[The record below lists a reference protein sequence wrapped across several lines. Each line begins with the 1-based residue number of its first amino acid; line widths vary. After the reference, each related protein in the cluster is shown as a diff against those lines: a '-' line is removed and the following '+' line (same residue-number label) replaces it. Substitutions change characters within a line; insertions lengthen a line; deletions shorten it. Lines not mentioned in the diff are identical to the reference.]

1 VRHSTNQRLSARS
14 ALGLNPIV
22 LHEQPNRGQTIIE
35 KFEQNA
41 AQAGFAVVL
50 MSPDDIGESVA
61 DVGIRRPR
69 ARQNVVMEL
78 GYFTGT
84 LGRGRI
90 CVLISRD
97 VEIPS
102 DYMGVAYTPFDPG
115 GAWKLIL
122 ASELKSAGY
131 EIDIAGLLR

>member
-1 VRHSTNQRLSARS
+1 
-14 ALGLNPIV
+14 
-22 LHEQPNRGQTIIE
+22 QPNRGQTIIE

-50 MSPDDIGESVA
+50 MSPDDIGASVTLPK
-61 DVGIRRPR
+61 IKRRR

-90 CVLISRD
+90 CVLISKD
-97 VEIPS
+97 LEIPS
-102 DYMGVAYTPFDPG
+102 DYMGVAYTPFDLR
-115 GAWKLIL
+115 GAWKLKL
-122 ASELKSAGY
+122 ANELRSAGC
-131 EIDIAGLLR
+131 EIHMTSLLK